1 MPLARHYLELCGMCR
16 LSERKPAVLYAAEP
30 CEAGCRAGCAVVTRY
45 CDAAGVI
52 KTAPSFC
59 LEVGGFGVL
68 IAVQLKEKW
77 VLVDVR
83 WVGLVFAAV
92 AMGQETGDVVNYLF
106 ATFSLITSPT
116 YCIREIFNG

>member
-1 MPLARHYLELCGMCR
+1 M
-16 LSERKPAVLYAAEP
+16 
-30 CEAGCRAGCAVVTRY
+30 
-45 CDAAGVI
+45 
-52 KTAPSFC
+52 
-59 LEVGGFGVL
+59 L

-116 YCIREIFNG
+116 YCIRGIFNG